1 MPIHFPEPRWPV
13 ELLEEGPEED
23 PSILLGGVA
32 EIGNARHRIS
42 AVRVSPRSLRVDFR
56 ADLKKNVY
64 ADHELE
70 VMLEEL
76 SFFVN
81 FFDSIDQSVIVPLE
95 SGTYVIWMVPSG
107 KERSG

>member
-1 MPIHFPEPRWPV
+1 MPIRFPEPRWPV

-42 AVRVSPRSLRVDFR
+42 AVRVNLRPLRVDFR
-56 ADLKKNVY
+56 ADLKKYIY

-70 VMLEEL
+70 AMLDEL
-76 SFFVN
+76 N
-81 FFDSIDQSVIVPLE
+81 FFGSIDQSAVVPLE
-95 SGTYVIWMVPSG
+95 NGTYVVWMMPAG
-107 KERSG
+107 DERSS

>member
-1 MPIHFPEPRWPV
+1 MPIRFPEPRWPV

-32 EIGNARHRIS
+32 EIGNAQYRIS
-42 AVRVSPRSLRVDFR
+42 AVRVSPRPLQVDFR
-56 ADLKKNVY
+56 ADLKKYVY

-76 SFFVN
+76 SFFG
-81 FFDSIDQSVIVPLE
+81 SIDRSVVVPLE
-95 SGTYVIWMVPSG
+95 SGNYVIWMVPFG
-107 KERSG
+107 K